1 MVALQGNVTGS
12 PESLASLERLKQ
24 VETDG
29 DAQLQMVRGK
39 IDRTLSQLR
48 DESEAKVQAART
60 EADQEAA
67 AALERARTEA
77 DAEAARIIA
86 EAKVALGARAKT
98 SSGDLTQ
105 SWDAILDALF
115 DEFR

>member
-1 MVALQGNVTGS
+1 MARSTGHFPS
-12 PESLASLERLKQ
+12 CATR
-24 VETDG
+24 
-29 DAQLQMVRGK
+29 
-39 IDRTLSQLR
+39 
-48 DESEAKVQAART
+48 ARRRSRPPGT